1 MAQIINHS
9 FDTIPKSYLFSEVA
23 RRVAAF
29 RAAHPEKELIPMG
42 IGDVT
47 RPLRRP
53 VIEALKK
60 AAEEQA
66 HAESFHGYGPEQ
78 GYDFLREAVLGHYAG
93 FGVHLEK
100 EDVFISDGAKSDLG
114 NLPDLFSGDC
124 VVLLP
129 DPVYPVY
136 RDSNLMA
143 GRRVT
148 YLAATRANGFAPLP
162 DQTLH
167 ADLVYLCSP
176 ANPTGAAYT
185 REQLKVWVDWALAND
200 AVILYDAA
208 YECFIQDD
216 LPHSIYEVEGA
227 KECAIEVCS
236 LSKTAGFT
244 GMRCG
249 YTVVPHGL
257 VREGQNLHDLWLR
270 RQCTKMNGVA
280 YPIQRAAEA
289 VFTPEGMAA
298 CREDIAAYLRAA
310 AIVAD
315 ALDEL
320 GIWYCG
326 GKNSPY
332 IWMECPKGMDS
343 WQFFD
348 ALLENAGI
356 IGTPGSGFGK
366 NGEGYFR
373 LSAFSGEENA
383 RAAMERLRAWLQS

>member
-1 MAQIINHS
+1 MIQIINHS
-9 FDTIPKSYLFSEVA
+9 FDTIPQSYLFSEVA
-23 RRVAAF
+23 RRVTAF
-29 RAAHPEKELIPMG
+29 RAAHPEKALIPMG

-47 RPLRRP
+47 RPLCRP
-53 VIEALKK
+53 VIEALKS
-60 AAEEQA
+60 AAEEQTRG
-66 HAESFHGYGPEQ
+66 ESFHGYGPEQ
-78 GYDFLREAVLGHYAG
+78 GYDFLRRAVQAHYAG
-93 FGVHLEK
+93 FGVQL
-100 EDVFISDGAKSDLG
+100 DTGDIFISDGAKSDLG

-143 GRRVT
+143 GRKVK
-148 YLAATRANGFAPLP
+148 YLAATRENGFAPLP
-162 DQTLH
+162 GEGLH
-167 ADLVYLCSP
+167 ADLAYLCSP

-185 REQLKVWVDWALAND
+185 KEQLAVWVDWALANN

-208 YECFIQDD
+208 YECFIRDE
-216 LPHSIYEVEGA
+216 LPHSIYQVEGA
-227 KECAIEVCS
+227 ERCAIEVCS

-249 YTVVPHGL
+249 YTVVPHTL
-257 VREGQNLHDLWLR
+257 VREGKDLRQMWLR

-289 VFTPEGMAA
+289 VFTPAGMAA
-298 CREDIAAYLRAA
+298 CKEDIDAYLRAA
-310 AIVAD
+310 AIVAEV
-315 ALDEL
+315 LDEL

-332 IWMECPKGMDS
+332 IWMECPGTQDS

-348 ALLENAGI
+348 SLLEHAGI
-356 IGTPGSGFGK
+356 VGTPGSGFGE
-366 NGEGYFR
+366 NGQGYFR

-383 RAAMERLRAWLQS
+383 RVAMKRLRDWLQG

>member
-143 GRRVT
+143 GRKVT
-148 YLAATRANGFAPLP
+148 YLAATRTNGFAPLP
-162 DQTLH
+162 DETLH

-185 REQLKVWVDWALAND
+185 KEQLKVWVDYANANG
-200 AVILYDAA
+200 AVILYDSA
-208 YECFIQDD
+208 YEAFITEEDV
-216 LPHSIYEVEGA
+216 PHTIFEIEGA
-227 KECAIEVCS
+227 RTCAIEFRS
-236 LSKTAGFT
+236 YSKTAGFT
-244 GMRCG
+244 GNRCA
-249 YTVVPHGL
+249 YTVVPMELKRDGASL
-257 VREGQNLHDLWLR
+257 NALWNR
-270 RQCTKMNGVA
+270 RQCTKFNGVP
-280 YPIQRAAEA
+280 YVIQRGAAA
-289 VFTPEGMAA
+289 IYTPEGKDQTRASIDYYRQNAQVIREGLTAA
-298 CREDIAAYLRAA
+298 GLSCF
-310 AIVAD
+310 
-315 ALDEL
+315 
-320 GIWYCG
+320 G
-326 GKNSPY
+326 GVNAPY
-332 IWMECPKGMDS
+332 IWIKTPDGMGS
-343 WQFFD
+343 WDFFD
-348 ALLENAGI
+348 LLLDRANVAT
-356 IGTPGSGFGK
+356 TPGAGFGPS
-366 NGEGYFR
+366 GEGYIR
-373 LSAFSGEENA
+373 LTAFGGAEATREA
-383 RAAMERLRAWLQS
+383 VERVKAAL

>member
-1 MAQIINHS
+1 MAHIINHS

-29 RAAHPEKELIPMG
+29 RAAHPEKTLIPMG

-47 RPLRRP
+47 RPLCRP

-60 AAEEQA
+60 AAEEQT

-78 GYDFLREAVLGHYAG
+78 GYDFLREAVLRHYAG
-93 FGVHLEK
+93 FDVRLEK

-114 NLPDLFSGDC
+114 NLPDLFSENC
-124 VVLLP
+124 LVLLP

-136 RDSNLMA
+136 QDSNLMA
-143 GRRVT
+143 GRKVK
-148 YLAATRANGFAPLP
+148 YLASTRENGFAPLP
-162 DQTLH
+162 DNDTP
-167 ADLVYLCSP
+167 ADLIYLCSP

-185 REQLKVWVDWALAND
+185 KEQLNVWVDWALAND

-208 YECFIQDD
+208 YECFIQDA
-216 LPHSIYEVEGA
+216 LPHSIYEVEDA
-227 KECAIEVCS
+227 EKCAIEVCS

-249 YTVVPHGL
+249 YTVVPHSL

-315 ALDEL
+315 GLDEL

-332 IWMECPKGMDS
+332 IWMECPNGLDS

-356 IGTPGSGFGK
+356 VGTPGSGFGK

-383 RAAMERLRAWLQS
+383 RAAMERLRAWMQG